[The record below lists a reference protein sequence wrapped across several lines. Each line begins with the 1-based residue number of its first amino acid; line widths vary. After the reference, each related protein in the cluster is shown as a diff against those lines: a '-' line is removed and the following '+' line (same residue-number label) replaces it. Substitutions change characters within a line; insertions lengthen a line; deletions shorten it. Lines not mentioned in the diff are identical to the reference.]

1 MVRVCA
7 NNLITHARP
16 ANQAVII
23 YVREMYIKNVNGI
36 LNLSLK
42 YHANCFVAKMTYLNT
57 ALKQFKMNDS
67 HHRWSLAGKGAGDK
81 AYNLN
86 AKIKHNV
93 CLIADTFIFCEVG
106 SWFSKTRKTC
116 MPCSRKLQGHR
127 HNLKVRLAKSRV
139 ERATDRCEWQAS
151 LCLNMALGSLLK
163 L

>member
-57 ALKQFKMNDS
+57 ALKQFKINDS

-86 AKIKHNV
+86 AKNKHNV
-93 CLIADTFIFCEVG
+93 CLIADTFSVKWG
-106 SWFSKTRKTC
+106 PDSAKH
-116 MPCSRKLQGHR
+116 LR
-127 HNLKVRLAKSRV
+127 HARLAHGNFRG
-139 ERATDRCEWQAS
+139 T
-151 LCLNMALGSLLK
+151 GTTLK
-163 L
+163 